1 MSQFVRHIFKLL
13 AILGVAVIISSCGG
27 GGSGGSSGSTSNTSQ
42 DTVSVLT
49 ADLPVLSAAVDL
61 TPFVGVSVI
70 DQTVTASISERFFNF
85 IDRHFGFQ
93 SALASPTDA
102 CSSNLK
108 QLLGIKANG
117 DHQPISLTDKASSS
131 SGLCEAKEIGD
142 YLLFTGKNI
151 KKVAKTCNFILLR
164 KSTGAL
170 TCLGESVPA
179 TYTFLEDTGFQG
191 NVQIT
196 GNQNYVYLTIYSFK
210 SRESATMTADF
221 ETSVKLLRIDFTN
234 SSPTL
239 DQIASYDSS
248 NYQAILGFKALNNG
262 NIVIGRMEPSTDP
275 AALSDGKL
283 RLVEY
288 WTLTRAADGTL
299 SKQVADVSYL
309 FHANRNFNYNCFL
322 NHSLNGDD
330 AVLAYTDV
338 SGTYRSTLWRIP
350 APTTP
355 TSQITPVKLTVD
367 SGSRVCWSNYP
378 FYYANN
384 IYSVWAQ
391 WNTGS
396 VDIAKTVVGVD
407 AASTSETAINIYN
420 NGNSS
425 GGWGSKYGKL
435 YRAKD
440 YLVVAAMNNNQADGL
455 KAISIDNNGIAS
467 PLVVTDLFTS
477 ARGYGVVEISVAEAS
492 NIILVTVDDTSSSGY
507 RRQLSCDIS
516 SIVNGG
522 ACVEIRR
529 DRKDSDF
536 GRMKVMRA
544 N

>member
-1 MSQFVRHIFKLL
+1 MSQVVRHIFKLL
-13 AILGVAVIISSCGG
+13 AIACVAAIISSCGG
-27 GGSGGSSGSTSNTSQ
+27 GGGASLGSISNTSQ
-42 DTVSVLT
+42 DTGSVLT
-49 ADLPVLSAAVDL
+49 ADLPVLSATVDL

-70 DQTVTASISERFFNF
+70 DQTVTASISEKFINF
-85 IDRHFGFQ
+85 IDRHFGLQ
-93 SALASPTDA
+93 NALASPTDT

-117 DHQPISLTDKASSS
+117 DHQPISLTDKASST

-142 YLLFTGKNI
+142 YLLFTSKNI
-151 KKVAKTCNFILLR
+151 KKISKTCNFILLK

-179 TYTFLEDTGFQG
+179 TYAFSEDTGFQG
-191 NVQIT
+191 NVQVT
-196 GNQNYVYLTIYSFK
+196 SNQNYVYLTVYSFK
-210 SRESATMTADF
+210 SRESATLTADF
-221 ETSVKLLRIDFTN
+221 QTSVKLLRIDFTN
-234 SSPTL
+234 TSPTL

-288 WTLTRAADGTL
+288 WTLTRASDGTL
-299 SKQVADVSYL
+299 TKQVADVSYL

-322 NHSLNGDD
+322 NHSLNDDD
-330 AVLAYTDV
+330 AVLAYTDGA
-338 SGTYRSTLWRIP
+338 GTYRSTLWRIP

-355 TSQITPVKLTVD
+355 TAQITPIRLTVD
-367 SGSRVCWSNYP
+367 GGSRVCWNNYP
-378 FYYANN
+378 LYYANK

-391 WNTGS
+391 WNTGA
-396 VDIAKTVVGVD
+396 VDIAKTVVGLD
-407 AASTSETAINIYN
+407 AASTSETAVNLYN
-420 NGNSS
+420 NGNTS
-425 GGWGSKYGKL
+425 GGGGGQYGKL

-455 KAISIDNNGIAS
+455 KAISIDNTGIAS

-477 ARGYGVVEISVAEAS
+477 TSGYGVVEISVSETS
-492 NIILVTVDDTSSSGY
+492 NVALVTVDDAVSSGY

-516 SIVNGG
+516 SIANGG
-522 ACVEIRR
+522 ACVQIRR
-529 DRKDSDF
+529 DRKNSDF
-536 GRMKVMRA
+536 GQMRVMRA